1 MAEHW
6 ITFEPSPRWVRV
18 RFSGETV
25 ADSRR
30 MMLLRESGR
39 TPVYYFPQA
48 DVHMPLLAS
57 SETRTQDA
65 HKGEAVHWSVRVGD
79 RIAEDAAWSFARPAS
94 GQEALAGYVAFNWR
108 AMDHWYEEDDEVFV
122 HARDP
127 HKRVDALRSSRHV
140 RVEVGGETVADSRRP
155 LLLFE
160 TGLPTRYYLPT
171 QDVRMDLLGP
181 SPTVTQCPYKGM
193 ATYWTVRLGEQ
204 RFTDYAWSYQY
215 PIPEIPKIEGL
226 IAFYNERVDALYVDG
241 ELLARP
247 HNRWTASGARR

>member
-18 RFSGETV
+18 RFGGETV

-30 MMLLRESGR
+30 VMLLREHGR

-48 DVHMPLLAS
+48 DVQMALLAP
-57 SETRTQDA
+57 SETRSSDA
-65 HKGEAVHWSVRVGD
+65 HKGEAAHWSVRAGD
-79 RIAEDAAWSFARPAS
+79 RVAEDAAWSFARPAA
-94 GQEALAGYVAFNWR
+94 GQEALAGYVAFDWR

-127 HKRVDALRSSRHV
+127 HKRVDTLHSSRHV
-140 RVEVGGETVADSRRP
+140 RVEVGGETLADSRRP

-160 TGLPTRYYLPT
+160 TGLPTRYYLPP
-171 QDVRMDLLGP
+171 QDVRMDLLER
-181 SPTVTQCPYKGM
+181 SETVTQCPYKGV
-193 ATYWTVRLGEQ
+193 ATHWTVRLGDQ
-204 RFTDYAWSYQY
+204 RFTDYAWSYPF

-226 IAFYNERVDALYVDG
+226 IAFYNERVDALIVDG
-241 ELLARP
+241 ERVLRP
-247 HNRWTASGARR
+247 QSRWTASGTRR